1 MDILQSIA
9 LLTQSISFGA
19 NVFSIFMSPLA
30 IALYLF
36 GFTIFTIHRL
46 IITPILGRASSDVV
60 SQIMGDEDR
69 RAKEREA
76 RRYENLD
83 FYIRTRRFRRGR

>member
-46 IITPILGRASSDVV
+46 IITPILGRASSDAV
-60 SQIMGDEDR
+60 SQIMGDEER
-69 RAKEREA
+69 QAKQREQ
-76 RRYENLD
+76 RRYEALEFN
-83 FYIRTRRFRRGR
+83 IRNRRYRGRK